1 MTETEKIILEQW
13 QVRKKRAQKTA
24 FLEFMQTRFP
34 EARVEQAGYS
44 RNLVIGDPEAAKLVL
59 TAHYDTCARL
69 PFPNLLMPKNM
80 LGNLLYG
87 LAIAMPLVL
96 LSGVLGGVIGGLLES
111 PLVTLV
117 ICYGVLGGFL
127 WMMFGGIPNP
137 NTVNDNTSGVC
148 MLVRLLETLPEALRR
163 KCCFVFFDNEENG
176 LLGSSG
182 FFKLHKTVMRDKPLL
197 NFDCVSDG
205 EHILLF
211 PGRKAR
217 PDWVAQLQAA
227 FRSRDG
233 KTVTVE
239 KPGRGMYPS
248 DQVRFPQGAGVAA
261 FRKAR
266 FWGLFISR
274 IHTRRDTVW
283 QEENLCLLRDCCEE
297 LIGNM

>member
-24 FLEFMQTRFP
+24 FLEFMQARFP

-44 RNLVIGDPEAAKLVL
+44 RNLVIGDPEQAKLVL
-59 TAHYDTCARL
+59 TAHYDTCAQL

-87 LAIAMPLVL
+87 LAIAMPLL

-117 ICYGVLGGFL
+117 ICYGVLGGFF
-127 WMMFGGIPNP
+127 WMMFGGTPNP

-148 MLVRLLETLPEALRR
+148 LLVRLLETLPEVLRR

-182 FFKLHKTVMRDKPLL
+182 FLKLHKAVMRDKPLL
-197 NFDCVSDG
+197 NFDCLSDG
-205 EHILLF
+205 DHILLF
-211 PGRKAR
+211 PGRKAEAG
-217 PDWVAQLQAA
+217 WAAQLQTA

-248 DQVRFPQGAGVAA
+248 DQIHFPQGVGVAA

-266 FWGLFISR
+266 FWGLYISR
-274 IHTRRDTVW
+274 IHTKRDTVW
-283 QEENLCLLRDCCEE
+283 QEENLTLLRDCCQE
-297 LIGNM
+297 LIEKM